1 MLQATAD
8 TTSRPPLR
16 PGGFVCACLQ
26 ITERQLL
33 DTLSGKPDCSLRDLR
48 RTLGAGDGCTACHDV
63 LQQYLDADGRCLDRG
78 AQPSCPPICS
88 AR

>member
-1 MLQATAD
+1 MLPATVD
-8 TTSRPPLR
+8 TPSRSSLR
-16 PGGFVCACLQ
+16 PGGFVCTCLR

-33 DTLSGKPDCSLRDLR
+33 DALSSQPDCSLRDLR

-63 LQQYLDADGRCLDRG
+63 LRQYLDGGD
-78 AQPSCPPICS
+78 QPSCPPICS